1 MSTDPKY
8 IGVPNIQFSLTSK
21 DDNREVDFS
30 KQRIERGFDDSETW
44 SLDNT
49 ISNFIIP
56 RLRRFN
62 EIKPNYPPDLSMSE
76 WTDKINKM
84 IEAFELNIKDTNS
97 FISEDEQEKITEG
110 LDLFRQ
116 YFFNLWW

>member
-21 DDNREVDFS
+21 DDNREVNFS

-62 EIKPNYPPDLSMSE
+62 EVKINFPIDMSMSE
-76 WTDKINKM
+76 WTDKIDKM
-84 IEAFELNIKDTNS
+84 IEAFELNIKDT
-97 FISEDEQEKITEG
+97 ISEDEQEKITEG